1 MKIVKKRFIIFGLI
15 LAGIINGL
23 IYWNGRLYS
32 HAKND
37 VGNLEKRIHILEK
50 ANRIM
55 PFNEDVYQ
63 ELGYAHFR
71 LAEQQLG
78 NAEIRDRRFKESL
91 WHFIRSIRLNPG
103 KYQTHFLFGQA
114 LSHMNYF
121 MDLDI
126 DYVEEFRK
134 ASLLTYSDR
143 KVSYEV
149 GLFLLARWEELSEEK
164 KEYTIR
170 MLKDKEHYKD
180 SDKLENILQV
190 WASIAG
196 DYELINRMLPRNQ
209 KVYRRYAEFLGE
221 KSLSLK
227 ERQQKLSQAEL
238 MDYEEARKEYSR
250 GHQDLQSFR
259 LPKAM
264 THLKSA
270 FDLTNKISFY
280 QNLTAQNLIKTPAF
294 NELRKSIFLGMIQC
308 LVNLK
313 GNIKKIKEF
322 ACGYIELES
331 DAVKIWDLETYLK
344 RKKIITEDK
353 KSYGWD
359 MDKLFCRMALD
370 FTQHRYRNIIDT
382 GEFLKMYLQDMENDM
397 ETDCIK
403 IYWMIG
409 DSYNKQDYIYESIE
423 FYKKALNIDP
433 WDVKTLTSILEN
445 YQRLNDKE
453 NIKDIQEK
461 IHKAVNPRE
470 ILDEDIVIMKGWSFD
485 RILNMTGD
493 EIDLTLDFL
502 PGNSNFNPLI
512 TLFLNGKVIWE
523 DYLTQGSVT
532 LSLKPKV
539 GKNTLRFVP
548 VNQAV
553 ILQNITFV
561 TPILPAT
568 TPTPSVIP
576 AKAGI

>member
-1 MKIVKKRFIIFGLI
+1 
-15 LAGIINGL
+15 
-23 IYWNGRLYS
+23 
-32 HAKND
+32 
-37 VGNLEKRIHILEK
+37 
-50 ANRIM
+50 
-55 PFNEDVYQ
+55 
-63 ELGYAHFR
+63 
-71 LAEQQLG
+71 
-78 NAEIRDRRFKESL
+78 
-91 WHFIRSIRLNPG
+91 
-103 KYQTHFLFGQA
+103 
-114 LSHMNYF
+114 MNYF

-149 GLFLLARWEELSEEK
+149 GLFLLARWAELSEEK

-170 MLKDKEHYKD
+170 LLKDKEHYKD
-180 SDKLENILQV
+180 SEKLENILQV

-209 KVYRRYAEFLGE
+209 KVYRRYAGFLGE

-227 ERQQKLSQAEL
+227 ERQQKLAQAEL

-264 THLKSA
+264 THFKSA

-280 QNLTAQNLIKTPAF
+280 QNLTSQNLIKTPAF

-313 GNIKKIKEF
+313 GNIKKIREF
-322 ACGYIELES
+322 ACAYITLES
-331 DAVKIWDLETYLK
+331 DAVEIWDLETYLK

-359 MDKLFCRMALD
+359 MDKLFCRMVLD

-382 GEFLKMYLQDMENDM
+382 GEFLKMFLQDMENDRKT
-397 ETDCIK
+397 ECIK

-409 DSYNKQDYIYESIE
+409 DSYHKQDYIYESIE

-433 WDVKTLTSILEN
+433 WDVKTLTSILDN
-445 YQRLNDKE
+445 YQRLNDEE

-461 IHKAVNPRE
+461 INEAVNPQE
-470 ILDEDIVIMKGWSFD
+470 ILDEDIVIMKGRSFD
-485 RILNMTGD
+485 RILNMTGE
-493 EIDLTLDFL
+493 EIDLTLDFQ
-502 PGNSNFNPLI
+502 PGNSNFTPLI
-512 TLFLNGKVIWE
+512 TLFMNGKVIWE
-523 DYLTQGSVT
+523 DYLTQGSVS
-532 LSLKPKV
+532 LSLEPEV
-539 GKNTLRFVP
+539 GKNTLRIVP

-553 ILQNITFV
+553 TLQNITFV
-561 TPILPAT
+561 NRKKGFKD
-568 TPTPSVIP
+568 SRVQ
-576 AKAGI
+576 GVE

>member
-1 MKIVKKRFIIFGLI
+1 
-15 LAGIINGL
+15 
-23 IYWNGRLYS
+23 
-32 HAKND
+32 
-37 VGNLEKRIHILEK
+37 
-50 ANRIM
+50 M

-63 ELGYAHFR
+63 ELGYAHFH

-78 NAEIRDRRFKESL
+78 NAEIRDRHFKESL

-121 MDLDI
+121 MDLDV

-134 ASLLTYSDR
+134 ASLLTYSDQ

-149 GLFLLARWEELSEEK
+149 GLFLLVRWPELSEEK
-164 KEYTIR
+164 REYTIR
-170 MLKDKEHYKD
+170 MLKDKKHYED
-180 SDKLENILQV
+180 PEKLENILQV

-196 DYELINRMLPRNQ
+196 DYELINRILPRNQ

-227 ERQQKLSQAEL
+227 ERQQKLTQAEL
-238 MDYEEARKEYSR
+238 MDYEEARKEYNLGR
-250 GHQDLQSFR
+250 QDLQSFR

-264 THLKSA
+264 THFRSA
-270 FDLTNKISFY
+270 FDLTYKISFY
-280 QNLTAQNLIKTPAF
+280 QNLTSQNLIKIPEF
-294 NELRKSIFLGMIQC
+294 NGLRKSIFLGMIQY

-313 GNIKKIKEF
+313 GNIQKIKEF
-322 ACGYIELES
+322 TCAYIALES

-370 FTQHRYRNIIDT
+370 FTQHRYSNIIDT
-382 GEFLKMYLQDMENDM
+382 GEFLKRSLRDMENDR

-403 IYWMIG
+403 IYRMIG
-409 DSYNKQDYIYESIE
+409 DSYHKQDFIYDAIE

-433 WDVKTLTSILEN
+433 WDVKTLISILDN
-445 YQRLNDKE
+445 YQRLNDEE

-461 IHKAVNPRE
+461 INEAVNPRE
-470 ILDEDIVIMKGWSFD
+470 IPDEDIVIMKGQSFD

-493 EIDLTLDFL
+493 KIDLTLDFQ
-502 PGNSNFNPLI
+502 PGNSDFNPLI

-523 DYLTQGSVT
+523 DYLTQGSVS
-532 LSLKPKV
+532 LSLKPEV
-539 GKNTLRFVP
+539 GKNTLRIVP

-553 ILQNITFV
+553 TLKNMTFV
-561 TPILPAT
+561 NRKKGFKD
-568 TPTPSVIP
+568 SRGRV
-576 AKAGI
+576 KE